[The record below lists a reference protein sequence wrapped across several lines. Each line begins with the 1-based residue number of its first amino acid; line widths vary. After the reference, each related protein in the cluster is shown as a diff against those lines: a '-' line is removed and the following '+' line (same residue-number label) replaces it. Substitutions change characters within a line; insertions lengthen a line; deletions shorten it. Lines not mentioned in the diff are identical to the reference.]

1 MGQIMPEAFGRSRRR
16 NNATDRHASL
26 LERCRAKFDGEL
38 FENFLIQNDFDAAT
52 RVRGARCR
60 KLTSRVAHAVVV
72 AVFLTAGSAHAEAGT
87 AVPGG
92 LLSVLDTIDRHEAA
106 GLALMLAVL
115 GFGVAAAIALL
126 RVRARAE
133 KNEREL
139 RSEVQAL
146 QAEADRSYALLMSEP
161 QIVIAWRAGDDL
173 PEILGDVSIVGQSD
187 APRRATAFGTWLA
200 PEPALALENAVG
212 ALRMSG
218 ERFALNLTTL
228 TGRAIEATG
237 RPIGGKAIVRL
248 RELTGVRRELAERI
262 HHQRQAIAEAEMLR
276 GLIAALPWPVWIRN
290 ADGTLGFANGAYARA
305 TEAREPG
312 DAVAR
317 GLELLGKN
325 DREAISA
332 TIARGE
338 AFHARLPAVIGGNR
352 RIFDVNAA
360 PVCDGTAAVA
370 IDVTENADLRGAVKR
385 MAEAHRRTLD
395 ELPTAVAIFDNERRL
410 TFCNQSYRHLWNLE
424 PAFLDGKPSDS
435 AVLDRLRAARKL
447 PEEQDFRQWK
457 NRLHEAYH
465 SIEANEHTW
474 HLPDGRTLRV
484 VTTPNTEG
492 GVTYLIDDV
501 TERLDLVRRYDTLN
515 NVQRETLDNLAESI
529 AVFASDGRLSLFNP
543 AFAKT
548 WRLSAEQLDRRPHI
562 EAIQRACLPAC
573 GDPAAWDAIRAAVTG
588 IENRGSTSLRIS
600 RKDGTVLDCATT
612 PLPDGAT
619 LIAFED
625 MTDSFNVERAL
636 RERNDALEAA
646 DQIKVNFVHHVSY
659 ELRSPLTTIIGFAH
673 FLNDPATGALNAKQS
688 EYIGY
693 ITASTNALLAI
704 INDILDLA
712 SIDAGAMTLDLGP
725 VDVRA
730 TIEAAAAGVEDR
742 LVRNHIELHRD
753 VPGDIGTFVA
763 DERRVV
769 QVLYNLLANAASFS
783 PPGGAIHIKASRTD
797 RAVVFSVSDEGP
809 GIPAEVRDKVFD
821 RFESRANGTGRRG
834 PGLGL
839 TLVRSFVEL
848 HGGRVAIEPPKGK
861 GTVVTCEFP
870 LDQGIQQTAAE

>member
-1 MGQIMPEAFGRSRRR
+1 MGQIMPEALGRSRRGDD
-16 NNATDRHASL
+16 ATGRHASF
-26 LERCRAKFDGEL
+26 LERCRRKFTSEIFARPSLSSRLDRSG
-38 FENFLIQNDFDAAT
+38 
-52 RVRGARCR
+52 RGA
-60 KLTSRVAHAVVV
+60 VAAFV
-72 AVFLTAGSAHAEAGT
+72 LTATSGHAET
-87 AVPGG
+87 ARAAPGG
-92 LLSVLDTIDRHEAA
+92 ILSVLETIDRHEAA
-106 GLALMLAVL
+106 GLALVLALL

-126 RVRARAE
+126 RARARAE
-133 KNEREL
+133 KNERAL
-139 RSEVQAL
+139 RSEIQAL
-146 QAEADRSYALLMSEP
+146 QAEADRSHALLMSEQ
-161 QIVIAWRAGDDL
+161 QIVIAWRAGEDL
-173 PEILGDVSIVGQSD
+173 PEILGDISIIGQSD
-187 APRRATAFGTWLA
+187 TPRRVTAFGTWLA
-200 PEPALALENAVG
+200 PEPALALENAVE

-218 ERFALNLTTL
+218 ERFTLNLTTL
-228 TGRAIEATG
+228 AGRAIEATG

-248 RELTGVRRELAERI
+248 RELTGVRRELAEQI
-262 HHQRQAIAEAEMLR
+262 HRQRKAIEEAEMLH
-276 GLIAALPWPVWIRN
+276 GFFATLPWPVWIRH
-290 ADGTLGFANGAYARA
+290 ADGKLGFANAAYARA
-305 TEAREPG
+305 TEAAKPDE
-312 DAVAR
+312 AIER
-317 GLELLGKN
+317 GLELLGQN
-325 DREAISA
+325 DRETISA

-338 AFHARLPAVIGGNR
+338 PFHARLPAVVGGNR

-360 PVCDGTAAVA
+360 PICDGTAAVA

-385 MAEAHRRTLD
+385 MAQAHHRTLD
-395 ELPTAVAIFDNERRL
+395 ELPTAVAIFDDERRL
-410 TFCNQSYRHLWNLE
+410 TFCNQSYRHLWNLD
-424 PAFLDGKPSDS
+424 PVFLDGKPTDS

-447 PEEQDFRQWK
+447 PEDEEFRQWK
-457 NRLHEAYH
+457 KRLHEAYRSLEAREH
-465 SIEANEHTW
+465 SW

-529 AVFASDGRLSLFNP
+529 AVFASNGRLSLFNP
-543 AFAKT
+543 AFAKA
-548 WRLSAEQLDRRPHI
+548 WHLSAEQLDERPHI
-562 EAIQRACLPAC
+562 EAIQRACLPLC
-573 GDPAAWDAIRAAVTG
+573 DDPSAWDAIRAAVTG
-588 IENRGSTSLRIS
+588 IDNRGPISLRIT

-625 MTDSFNVERAL
+625 VTDSFNVERAL

-673 FLNDPATGALNAKQS
+673 FLNDPATGTLNAKQS
-688 EYIGY
+688 EYVGY

-725 VDVRA
+725 VDARA
-730 TIEAAAAGVEDR
+730 TIEAAAAGVADR
-742 LVRNHIELHRD
+742 LTRDHIELRLD
-753 VPGDIGTFVA
+753 IPADIGTFVA

-769 QVLYNLLANAASFS
+769 QVLYNLLANAAGFS
-783 PPGGAIHIKASRTD
+783 PPGGAIHITARRTD
-797 RAVVFSVSDEGP
+797 RAVIFAVADEGP
-809 GIPAEVRDKVFD
+809 GIPLAARDKVFD
-821 RFESRANGTGRRG
+821 RFESRANGTGHRG

-848 HGGRVAIEPPKGK
+848 HGGRVAIEPPQGK

-870 LDQGIQQTAAE
+870 LDQGIRQNAAE